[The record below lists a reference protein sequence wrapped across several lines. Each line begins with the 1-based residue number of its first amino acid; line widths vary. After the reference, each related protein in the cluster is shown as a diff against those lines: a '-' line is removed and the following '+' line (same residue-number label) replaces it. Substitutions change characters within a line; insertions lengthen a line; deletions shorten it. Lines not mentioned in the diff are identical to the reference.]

1 MVSHLNKVF
10 VSKYRNII
18 LANWY
23 LSECLI
29 WFMSSN
35 CFEIS
40 FSKYIANFIMKQWP
54 KFIGRVV
61 SILELQAAF

>member
-18 LANWY
+18 LANW
-23 LSECLI
+23 SECLI
-29 WFMSSN
+29 LFMSSN

-54 KFIGRVV
+54 KYIGRVV